1 MNLSRPPSADSSAG
15 ELYTRYREQFCGAI
29 DHILQGEDHA
39 GLADCLRANAARF
52 AAHKAHYVER
62 TLREIR
68 TDESMTEA
76 QRQERA
82 ESAVGLFEHWGE
94 AEKGYA
100 TQSAQ
105 MAEKW
110 QAFEKDGDEYLLQYR
125 TANDEKVR
133 AEHAALQGITLP
145 VSDPFWD
152 KYYPPLGWN
161 CRCTVVQVR
170 RGKYDESESES
181 ACKAGAYATEKTPS
195 FRFNPGKEKKV
206 FPEGVSYLK
215 HAGTTAA
222 ERARTEREC
231 EAIERDRLQDMAADN
246 ALLETTVECEI
257 EGKKTTIHFAK
268 WGIRE
273 TAQSMFGSKAYWIK
287 NEILQHPELLKKAQ
301 YISSAD
307 VDMSHNTGKTLQRKK
322 HFARFHY
329 LRIEFA
335 NKQSVVVNVAE
346 RKDGEFYLYTVTSK
360 CPVY

>member
-1 MNLSRPPSADSSAG
+1 MNLSRPPSADSSTG

-39 GLADCLRANAARF
+39 ELADCLRANAARF

-62 TLREIR
+62 TLREIH
-68 TDESMTEA
+68 TDESMNDA

-82 ESAVGLFEHWGE
+82 ESAVGLFEHWSE

-145 VSDPFWD
+145 ASNPFWD

-170 RGKYDESESES
+170 RGKYDVSESES

-195 FRFNPGKEKKV
+195 FRFNHGKEKKV

-231 EAIERDRLQDMAADN
+231 EAIERDRLQDIAADN

-257 EGKKTTIHFAK
+257 EGERQSVGFDSR
-268 WGIRE
+268 GIRE
-273 TAQSMFGSKAYWIK
+273 VAQSMYGNKAYWIK
-287 NEILQHPELLKKAQ
+287 NEILQHPELLAGAK
-301 YISSAD
+301 YIKSAK
-307 VDMSHNTGKTLQRKK
+307 VDLAHNSGKTLRYKGK
-322 HFARFHY
+322 LSKYHY
-329 LRIEFA
+329 FSLQLPDG
-335 NKQSVVVNVAE
+335 NVVYLSITESNSG
-346 RKDGEFYLYTVTSK
+346 KFTLYTVTSQ
-360 CPVY
+360 CPKY

>member
-1 MNLSRPPSADSSAG
+1 MASLSQK
-15 ELYTRYREQFCGAI
+15 EAI
-29 DHILQGEDHA
+29 KQW
-39 GLADCLRANAARF
+39 
-52 AAHKAHYVER
+52 KALCE
-62 TLREIR
+62 TIQ
-68 TDESMTEA
+68 SMTVVVT
-76 QRQERA
+76 A
-82 ESAVGLFEHWGE
+82 E
-94 AEKGYA
+94 
-100 TQSAQ
+100 
-105 MAEKW
+105 
-110 QAFEKDGDEYLLQYR
+110 
-125 TANDEKVR
+125 
-133 AEHAALQGITLP
+133 
-145 VSDPFWD
+145 
-152 KYYPPLGWN
+152 
-161 CRCTVVQVR
+161 
-170 RGKYDESESES
+170 
-181 ACKAGAYATEKTPS
+181 
-195 FRFNPGKEKKV
+195 
-206 FPEGVSYLK
+206 
-215 HAGTTAA
+215 
-222 ERARTEREC
+222 TERSRLER
-231 EAIERDRLQDMAADN
+231 IERDRLQDMAADN